1 MNDGIHDD
9 IALGTTYIP
18 ILLPHQVASQD
29 EDISSLREAVHTE
42 SLRAEHASKMLAKY
56 VKRAAAA
63 ADAAA
68 GASQPTAVAAPAAG
82 GGARRR

>member
-1 MNDGIHDD
+1 MESMV
-9 IALGTTYIP
+9 IAPGAP
-18 ILLPHQVASQD
+18 PHQVASQD

-68 GASQPTAVAAPAAG
+68 GAGASHATVAPAAG
-82 GGARRR
+82 GGGGVGSARPR

>member
-1 MNDGIHDD
+1 MASHD
-9 IALGTTYIP
+9 
-18 ILLPHQVASQD
+18 
-29 EDISSLREAVHTE
+29 EEISSLREAVHTE

-68 GASQPTAVAAPAAG
+68 GASEGATNGTAG
-82 GGARRR
+82 GGGGGGVIAGINNRSRPR

>member
-1 MNDGIHDD
+1 MDFMI
-9 IALGTTYIP
+9 IVLGVTT
-18 ILLPHQVASQD
+18 QVASQD

-68 GASQPTAVAAPAAG
+68 GASHAAAAPAAG
-82 GGARRR
+82 GSGISASARPR